1 MKLKALSI
9 AVAAATLATISTGA
23 SAEWTVGGYGKFKYD
38 FGESYDRSSTWEHRR
53 DMRAAGPFFSAN
65 VNQVEFSLKNQSTYK
80 NGVWA
85 NYVLRTE
92 YGNNEGGNGQ
102 PFYGSSS
109 GNEGHL
115 ETGQLEFKEA
125 YVELGAM
132 PSVLPKDGSIWA
144 GRRFLNRQQG
154 VISKEFW
161 KQSSGVGAGL
171 NFTKSIGLAIVS
183 ADPGEGSNCS
193 SGTVDVP
200 AGGADGIPVNGGG
213 CSSSKNGGV
222 NSDGTRTTLNS
233 VDFYAYQMEA
243 LGGTFDFDLKYSF
256 RANTDELIAANPN
269 AAEDGYGAS
278 IMYASTYYGLEGW
291 SVTALTYGKGMASN
305 RGVNFGQWD
314 GGWNEDHSSIF
325 FTSNGVVNASDSI
338 QVGTELTIWHLDGG
352 DHGVWGQDD
361 LTRYFFGVTP
371 SFKVN
376 ENFRVELIGT
386 YARES
391 LANGS
396 AWGRQKDDTD
406 FFTATIA
413 PVWTVNADYFGRPQ
427 VKPYVTYMTS
437 SDDNYTW
444 TSGNDKSN
452 QTVFGVEA
460 EIWF

>member
-38 FGESYDRSSTWEHRR
+38 FGESYDRQSTWEHRR

-65 VNQVEFSLKNQSTYK
+65 VNQVEFSLKNESTYK

-154 VISKEFW
+154 LVSKEFW

-183 ADPGEGSNCS
+183 ADPGEGSCNDGGNNQNQKNCS
-193 SGTVDVP
+193 
-200 AGGADGIPVNGGG
+200 AVNA
-213 CSSSKNGGV
+213 
-222 NSDGTRTTLNS
+222 DGTRSTLNS
-233 VDFYAYQMEA
+233 VDFYAYQIEA

-256 RANTDELIAANPN
+256 RANTDELGNVGN
-269 AAEDGYGAS
+269 SKAAEDGYGAS
-278 IMYASTYYGLEGW
+278 IMYATTYYGLEGW
-291 SVTALTYGKGMASN
+291 SVTALTYGKGMNTN
-305 RGVNFGQWD
+305 RGVNFGQWN
-314 GGWNEDHSSIF
+314 GNWSEDDSSIF
-325 FTSNGVVNASDSI
+325 FTSNGVVNATDSI
-338 QVGTELTIWHLDGG
+338 QIGTEVTY
-352 DHGVWGQDD
+352 WGIDMKESKNWGTESVD
-361 LTRYFFGVTP
+361 RLFVGVTP

-386 YARES
+386 YARET
-391 LANGS
+391 LGEDG
-396 AWGRQKDDTD
+396 AWGRDGKSTD
-406 FFTATIA
+406 FFTATLA

-437 SDDNYTW
+437 SWDGYTW
-444 TSGNDKSN
+444 TKGNDKSN